1 MSRESQKGKSRG
13 KKEKRLG
20 VKKVAIKDLP
30 AKPARE
36 DAVRGGAEPVGIG
49 KINPIIK

>member
-13 KKEKRLG
+13 EKEKRA

-36 DAVRGGAEPVGIG
+36 DAIRGGAEPITGS
-49 KINPIIK
+49 KIKKL